1 MSVTDYL
8 NNPITIWPCK
18 NLEVY
23 SKWLESAFRILL
35 ITNQRRSYR
44 GSLSTSFLLT

>member
-1 MSVTDYL
+1 MNVTDHP
-8 NNPITIWPCK
+8 NNPITSWPCK

-35 ITNQRRSYR
+35 ITNQRRSCR
-44 GSLSTSFLLT
+44 GSLSTSLLLT

>member
-1 MSVTDYL
+1 MNVTDYL
-8 NNPITIWPCK
+8 DNPITIWPCK

-35 ITNQRRSYR
+35 TTNQSRSYSE
-44 GSLSTSFLLT
+44 SLLTSFLLI